1 MAIARFTDSGT
12 PHVMETEDINDSLHN
27 NVTRKGNVDSLD
39 QWVQLLNALDHPE
52 LPGWPFFSP
61 VKIQMQKCNKCSRE
75 FCSPI
80 NCRRHIRAYH
90 RSKKHD
96 KDSKINRDLLGAYWD
111 KLSVEEAR
119 EVVSFRN
126 VKLEEVPGSLIL
138 IALSNLIKDQI
149 VSPLPQYYYYMRA
162 GSALLDIVE
171 SRSSSF
177 LISSQDLFNILDDSS
192 EKTFL
197 CGAAM
202 SMQRYVFDGDA
213 QRICL
218 EPKNLVA
225 CTSFLLEQK
234 LTSTKIPI
242 PQRLQPHKERRVEK
256 EINVERKSSTL
267 RGAIGMK
274 AKAWLADKDAEA
286 LRCQNL
292 LMEEEDAARRR
303 QARILEKKHKKK
315 LKQKEQKA
323 REQLEA
329 DTEIEENN
337 RSTMEAVP
345 PAEVSLDT
353 HDFEGH
359 NPDTVV
365 SHAPSPH
372 VTFHCP
378 ETTEVVDGN
387 PQSKNDCDTHQNIEQ
402 QRSQVHN
409 RQRLKVAR
417 RHGLPKSQR
426 AVANG
431 LRASQNS
438 QTSKLEVIQKCGT
451 LHEQKAAPIV
461 KGSKVWTRKPKPE
474 IGRVMSEARL
484 QKEPEQGK
492 NHEILIGSISIP
504 LGNCSQ
510 SEGNLVA
517 SHADCMGVNLSK
529 HNSAQEKPMK
539 TDSSQSGKPVKLWR
553 PVSQHGT
560 KDQLPLRSGGTEA
573 DAVYRKNYQTLSGRS
588 SVRLSYIDG
597 NDIGSRNNF
606 SNIGA
611 KIDPRNFWFSSHAA
625 KAFLAQRWKEAI
637 SSNHVKL
644 VVSLDSESPGCQEV
658 QDYEPGMCRCSDA
671 DRCSSLSSAENP
683 LAATARVTKSIPRM
697 KPGKG
702 SKMKYIP
709 KKKAAT

>member
-1 MAIARFTDSGT
+1 MAIARLTASGT
-12 PHVMETEDINDSLHN
+12 PHVMETEDINDSLD
-27 NVTRKGNVDSLD
+27 NVIRKDSLLSFPRAGD
-39 QWVQLLNALDHPE
+39 NPIQWVQLLNALDNPE

-61 VKIQMQKCNKCSRE
+61 VKVQMQKCDKCSRE

-80 NCRRHIRAYH
+80 NYRRHIRAYH

-126 VKLEEVPGSLIL
+126 VKLEEVPGSSIL
-138 IALSNLIKDQI
+138 NALSTLIKNQI
-149 VSPLPQYYYYMRA
+149 FSPLPQYYYYLRS

-177 LISSQDLFNILDDSS
+177 LISSQDLFSILDDSS

-213 QRICL
+213 RRVCL

-234 LTSTKIPI
+234 L
-242 PQRLQPHKERRVEK
+242 
-256 EINVERKSSTL
+256 
-267 RGAIGMK
+267 

-303 QARILEKKHKKK
+303 QARILEKKQKKK

-329 DTEIEENN
+329 DTEIKENN
-337 RSTMEAVP
+337 RSTVEAVS

-353 HDFEGH
+353 HEFEVH

-387 PQSKNDCDTHQNIEQ
+387 PQSKNDCDMHQNIEQ
-402 QRSQVHN
+402 QRSQGHN
-409 RQRLKVAR
+409 RQRLIVAR

-431 LRASQNS
+431 SCASQNS
-438 QTSKLEVIQKCGT
+438 QTSKLEVIQKSGT
-451 LHEQKAAPIV
+451 LHEQKAAPII

-474 IGRVMSEARL
+474 IGRVISEARL

-492 NHEILIGSISIP
+492 NHEILIGSISVP

-510 SEGNLVA
+510 SEGNLAA
-517 SHADCMGVNLSK
+517 SHADGMGVNLSK

-539 TDSSQSGKPVKLWR
+539 TDSSRSGNPVKLWR

-573 DAVYRKNYQTLSGRS
+573 DAVYRKNYQTLSGQS
-588 SVRLSYIDG
+588 SLRLSDIDG
-597 NDIGSRNNF
+597 SDIGSRNNI
-606 SNIGA
+606 SNLGA
-611 KIDPRNFWFSSHAA
+611 KVDPRNFRLSSHAA

-644 VVSLDSESPGCQEV
+644 VVSLDSEPPGCQDV
-658 QDYEPGMCRCSDA
+658 QDYELGTCRSSDA
-671 DRCSSLSSAENP
+671 DRCSSLASAENP
-683 LAATARVTKSIPRM
+683 LPATAGVTKSIPRM

-709 KKKAAT
+709 KKKADTQ